1 MRIPQEGKKAPSFSG
16 QDQDGK
22 TWSLADFAGKKLVLY
37 FYPQDNTPTCTEQAC
52 NLRDNH
58 KALLKAGYAV
68 LGVSPDEPEK
78 HRRFIDKFQL
88 PFPLISDPRRKI
100 IQQYGVWGEK
110 QMFGNKYMGLLRTTF
125 VIDEKGVIRKIIRK
139 PKVKQHATEIMEAM
153 SKG

>member
-1 MRIPQEGKKAPSFSG
+1 MRIPEEGKKAPDFKG

-22 TWSLADFAGKKLVLY
+22 TWTLADFRGKKLVLY

-52 NLRDNH
+52 NLRDNY

-78 HRRFIDKFQL
+78 HRKFIGKFKL
-88 PFPLISDPRRKI
+88 PFPLISDPALKI
-100 IQQYGVWGEK
+100 IRKYGVWGEK

-125 VIDEKGVIRKIIRK
+125 VIDENGVIRTIIRR
-139 PKVKQHATEIMEAM
+139 PKVKAHAAEIMESA
-153 SKG
+153 S